1 MQMSE
6 IAKQERM
13 RAIRR
18 MISEETIDRQ
28 DRIVDLLLQ
37 EGFKVTQSSVSRDL
51 AELGV
56 EKSNGQYV
64 LTAQPGNVGI
74 LSGAKAGPNLLV
86 VRTDVGAANLVALKI
101 DRMHLPE
108 VVGTL
113 AGDDTIFIATASAAA
128 QAAVIARLGVP
139 NV

>member
-1 MQMSE
+1 MV
-6 IAKQERM
+6 KQERM

-18 MISEETIDRQ
+18 IISEESIDRQ
-28 DRIVDLLLQ
+28 ERIVERLER

-64 LTAQPGNVGI
+64 LTTRPGNVGI

-101 DRMHLPE
+101 DQMRMPE

-113 AGDDTIFIATASAAA
+113 AGDDTIFIATASSAA